1 MGKPNNVHVKNYRD
15 RKRQMDP
22 DFDKKE
28 SWRIEKIRKKRV
40 DTMNA
45 IERNDYRG
53 KARERQRK
61 CRERKKGD
69 LYHQGESASST
80 SSTPLSLLYTTKQS
94 FGKAIM
100 RVKRSLPKSPRKKKV
115 VMLEMAIE
123 FGLDVREDS
132 YSHQFSIRNKNSIDE
147 DVKERIK
154 VFYFRPDIVYTM
166 PGMKDL
172 MVVWT
177 VDGKATLRKYY
188 LTMFL

>member
-1 MGKPNNVHVKNYRD
+1 
-15 RKRQMDP
+15 
-22 DFDKKE
+22 
-28 SWRIEKIRKKRV
+28 
-40 DTMNA
+40 
-45 IERNDYRG
+45 
-53 KARERQRK
+53 
-61 CRERKKGD
+61 
-69 LYHQGESASST
+69 
-80 SSTPLSLLYTTKQS
+80 
-94 FGKAIM
+94 M
-100 RVKRSLPKSPRKKKV
+100 RVKRSLLKSPRKKKA

-123 FGLDVREDS
+123 FRLDVREDS

-154 VFYFRPDIVYTM
+154 VFYFRPHIVYTM